1 LLPATHAAAGS
12 KPMLEFAIIWGGSF
26 AALVAT
32 VVALHWIY
40 RLLGSDFGLNGWKS
54 ELPTAMVAAAMQA
67 GVFFVAAY
75 LTREGA
81 GVGGAT
87 RFALIFSVLFLCGCY
102 KVTHLS
108 DLDGIDLAILAA
120 VDHVILFTLAAARS

>member
-1 LLPATHAAAGS
+1 
-12 KPMLEFAIIWGGSF
+12 MFEFAIIWAGCL
-26 AALVAT
+26 AALAVT
-32 VVALHWIY
+32 LVALHWSY
-40 RLLGSDFGLNGWKS
+40 RLLGSDFGLNGWRS
-54 ELPTAMVAAAMQA
+54 ELPTALAAAAMQA

-87 RFALIFSVLFLCGCY
+87 RFALIFSVLLLCGCY

-108 DLDGIDLAILAA
+108 DLDGIDLAVLAA
-120 VDHVILFTLAAARS
+120 VDHLILFVLAAARP

>member
-1 LLPATHAAAGS
+1 
-12 KPMLEFAIIWGGSF
+12 MLEFAIIWGGCF
-26 AALVAT
+26 AALVIAL
-32 VVALHWIY
+32 VALHWTY

-54 ELPTAMVAAAMQA
+54 ELATAVVASAMQA

-87 RFALIFSVLFLCGCY
+87 RFAVIFSILLLCACY
-102 KVTHLS
+102 KVTHLT
-108 DLDGIDLAILAA
+108 DLDAIDLAVLAA
-120 VDHVILFTLAAARS
+120 VQHAILLILRAATRS